1 MRHHRAIRRP
11 YTAGAGQTVAVAQ
24 SSVPANGSAP
34 AIEVRNLG
42 RVYAGRGPRRAR
54 RAPVV
59 ALDDVSLE
67 VPSGELF
74 GLLGPNGAG
83 KTTLIKVLVT
93 LLLPSSGTA
102 RVGGLDVVTEARR
115 IRERISVVSGGE
127 TSGYG
132 LLTLSEQLWMFAQL
146 HGIPSRVSKPRI
158 AELLERVGLADA
170 ADRKVSALSTGMR
183 QKMYLVRGVLSDPD
197 VLFLDEPTVGLD
209 VNAARDIRALVKEW
223 VGERPGRTI
232 LLTTHYL
239 AEAEELCDRVAIIRE
254 GRIVATDTPAGLASS
269 VRSGSRFVLTT
280 GALDGSEGLSD
291 LPGVRGAD
299 LTTTDGTSEVVL
311 HLDDDAAIAGV
322 VRALSDRDRPI
333 LSLRRTET
341 TLEEAFVRIVGDRS
355 EEPSR

>member
-1 MRHHRAIRRP
+1 MADRP
-11 YTAGAGQTVAVAQ
+11 
-24 SSVPANGSAP
+24 VPANGSAP
-34 AIEVRNLG
+34 AIEVRNLS
-42 RVYAGRGPRRAR
+42 RVYGGRGPRRAR

-67 VPSGELF
+67 VPAGELF

-102 RVGGLDVVTEARR
+102 RVEGLDVVTQARR

-146 HGIPSRVSKPRI
+146 YGLPSRVSKPRI
-158 AELLERVGLADA
+158 AELLERVGLAGA

-223 VGERPGRTI
+223 VRERPGRTI

-254 GRIVATDTPAGLASS
+254 GRIVATDTPVGLTSS

-291 LPGVRGAD
+291 LPGVRRAD

-311 HLDDDAAIAGV
+311 HLDQDAAIAGV

-333 LSLRRTET
+333 LSLRRMET
-341 TLEEAFVRIVGDRS
+341 TLEEAFVRIVGDAS
-355 EEPSR
+355 EEPSP